1 MCCDEFMKLIT
12 CLCIVSFGYFCSSKK
27 EGSDGGGEYMAVS
40 EGGEKSFDEE
50 SEADDDGENSGVA
63 GETDNQGNATFLGYL
78 RQELQFD
85 WRMVRYANHSIASQS
100 HVMLNVNFLLNSD
113 SVFFIFFREVSLS
126 STQYKRTFYISP
138 FPTLMLLCFK

>member
-1 MCCDEFMKLIT
+1 
-12 CLCIVSFGYFCSSKK
+12 
-27 EGSDGGGEYMAVS
+27 MAVS

-63 GETDNQGNATFLGYL
+63 GETDNQGNATFWGYL

-113 SVFFIFFREVSLS
+113 LYSLYFS
-126 STQYKRTFYISP
+126 GRSRSPLHNTKEPSISRHFQP
-138 FPTLMLLCFK
+138 